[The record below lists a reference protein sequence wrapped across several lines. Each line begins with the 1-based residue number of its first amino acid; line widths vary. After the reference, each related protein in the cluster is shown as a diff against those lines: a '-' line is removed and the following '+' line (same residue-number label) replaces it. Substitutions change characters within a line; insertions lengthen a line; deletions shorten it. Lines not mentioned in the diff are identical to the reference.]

1 MDGLVKYCLIMK
13 KSALHQVK
21 LIFCVTIVTLKQT
34 LKSITLW
41 QIKQN

>member
-1 MDGLVKYCLIMK
+1 MDDLVKYCLIMK

-21 LIFCVTIVTLKQT
+21 LIFYATMVTLKQT
-34 LKSITLW
+34 MKSIISW